1 MKRILLIM
9 TQPPGCSGVQ
19 GLRYNKLLPYL
30 ESEGWEF
37 HFAGPSPRLVSVLT
51 ESLDYPDERLHYTD
65 RIPFSRRFSV
75 EKNRHAGR
83 SLPYLLWGGLQLI
96 SSLLERIFGYDP
108 AANLRSGL
116 MQVVVAANRQWDFDL
131 IAGKTPSFETLETA
145 AAIARR
151 LQKPFV
157 SLVWDPHGF
166 RNAEGFIPSDPE
178 RQKAVLDQCVG
189 ALFLSGLTRDR
200 YVAVDLVD
208 PAKTHEITDSYS
220 EMPELYSRGRSGLAA
235 KDAPSRTFPSQRSLN
250 LIHLGVLPQWR
261 PIDPLLDA
269 LEVVNFKSD
278 VATHRIHLHHFGFLY
293 HEAQNRIQKSS
304 PLSSVVSISKS
315 VSYTQSH
322 WLAEDAD
329 AQLVVIGPR
338 HVDNQPSKFFEYL
351 GHGKPVLVLGPPGNP
366 IEAIVQGL
374 GIGIYANVSSSEA
387 ILNALN
393 ILVQDM
399 ESFRRA
405 YVDRSEDIKRYSASR
420 VAEQWCEILDSVE
433 SYARSRSARVSPV
446 ANDTTLRPSGSAG

>member
-75 EKNRHAGR
+75 EKNRHAAR

-96 SSLLERIFGYDP
+96 SSVLERIFGHDP
-108 AANLRSGL
+108 AASLRRGL
-116 MQVVVAANRQWDFDL
+116 TQVVMAADRHWDFDL

-157 SLVWDPHGF
+157 SLVWDPHGY

-178 RQKAVLDQCVG
+178 RQKAVLDQSVG

-200 YVAVDLVD
+200 YVADGLVD
-208 PAKTHEITDSYS
+208 PSKTHEITDSYS
-220 EMPELYSRGRSGLAA
+220 EMPALYSRGRSDLAA
-235 KDAPSRTFPSQRSLN
+235 TDAPFRTSSLHRSLH

-261 PIDPLLDA
+261 PIEPLLDA
-269 LEVVNFKSD
+269 FEEFNATPEAS
-278 VATHRIHLHHFGFLY
+278 THRVHLHQFGFLY
-293 HEAQNRIQKSS
+293 PEAQSRIQNSTRLDS
-304 PLSSVVSISKS
+304 IVSVSKS

-329 AQLVVIGPR
+329 VQLVVIGPR
-338 HVDNQPSKFFEYL
+338 HLDNQPSKFFEYL
-351 GHGKPVLVLGPPGNP
+351 GHGKPLLVLGPPGNP
-366 IEAIVQGL
+366 IEAIVQEL
-374 GIGIYANVSSSEA
+374 GIGLYADVSSSEE
-387 ILNALN
+387 ILNALRS
-393 ILVQDM
+393 LAQDDD
-399 ESFRRA
+399 SFRRA
-405 YVDRSEDIKRYSASR
+405 YLDRREDIRRYSASS
-420 VAEQWCEILDSVE
+420 VAAKWCDILDSME
-433 SYARSRSARVSPV
+433 SSP
-446 ANDTTLRPSGSAG
+446 GS

>member
-37 HFAGPSPRLVSVLT
+37 HFAGPSPKLVSVLT
-51 ESLDYPDERLHYTD
+51 ETLDYPEARLHYTD
-65 RIPFSRRFSV
+65 RVPFSRRFSV
-75 EKNRHAGR
+75 EKNRHSAR

-96 SSLLERIFGYDP
+96 SSLLERIFRHDP
-108 AANLRSGL
+108 AASLRRGL
-116 MQVVVAANRQWDFDL
+116 TQVVVEADRQWDFDL

-145 AAIARR
+145 AAIARK

-178 RQKAVLDQCVG
+178 RQKAVLDQSVG

-200 YVAVDLVD
+200 YVAAGLVN

-220 EMPELYSRGRSGLAA
+220 EMPALYRRGRSGLAVM
-235 KDAPSRTFPSQRSLN
+235 DAQSGTFPSQRSLN

-261 PIDPLLDA
+261 PIEPLLDA
-269 LEVVNFKSD
+269 LEAFNSSPE
-278 VATHRIHLHHFGFLY
+278 ATTHRLHVHQFGFLY
-293 HEAQNRIQKSS
+293 PEAQSRIQKSAS
-304 PLSSVVSISKS
+304 LGSAVSVSKS
-315 VSYTQSH
+315 VSYTESH

-329 AQLVVIGPR
+329 VQLVVIGPR
-338 HVDNQPSKFFEYL
+338 HLDNQPSKFFEYL
-351 GHGKPVLVLGPPGNP
+351 GHGKPLLVLGPPGNP
-366 IEAIVQGL
+366 IKAIVQEL
-374 GIGIYANVSSSEA
+374 GIGLYANVSNSEE
-387 ILNALN
+387 ILNALRF
-393 ILVQDM
+393 LAQDDD
-399 ESFRRA
+399 SFRRA
-405 YVDRSEDIKRYSASR
+405 YFNRREDIQRYSASS
-420 VAEQWCEILDSVE
+420 VAAKWCDILDFME
-433 SYARSRSARVSPV
+433 SSP
-446 ANDTTLRPSGSAG
+446 GS